1 MSVQKISSFKSF
13 TEVKNQ
19 TKAAQLHEEGKAKRA
34 EIVSKIGAALEEMG
48 VTSLQELDEEKRNA
62 LVAKIFNEDEAEEIE
77 KDIVKLGEP
86 KKEDPKKGEE
96 LTNESVIN
104 EGTRSQI
111 GKIDKSG
118 KIVSTY
124 VHYDGYP
131 ENMVPLLKNYKDSK
145 SVDQLLKLGK
155 AGISYLDA
163 KIGDK
168 PLDFNNPEKGITLFY
183 GRDRNEKGD
192 MTTKA
197 DVKNV
202 AKYLKGVANQSG
214 AEYAYLYDER
224 DGKWYMADT
233 YEDKELKPV
242 AESLLTEGNAF
253 GAAVTKAKEDGK
265 EEFEFDGKTYKV
277 KEDNASEFDVIDD
290 VFEANYNVSRS
301 AISRM
306 GGLVLI
312 KEMNSLLDCA
322 KPVIEDLYE
331 EGFELDEIIGY
342 IAYRINDK
350 FEGIYESE
358 VNEGSHGMATKLLQG
373 IVDGDSSSAE
383 GIKMSKELAQHFI
396 DWIRTSPYG
405 KKNGNLPLEMLVK
418 ASFNWGI
425 ERSLDSKLKAE
436 LKSLK
441 DSVNESIENDDVNE
455 ARSINKI
462 QSEWTK
468 VTNAMKDTA
477 ASWKAAE
484 GDAKTALLNTLK
496 EMTAKKKALE
506 AELDAVVSDKDKDLE
521 LAMESM
527 ILTLYPVNEGFE
539 VHYSDGVRAMKKF
552 GNEKQAIDFA
562 KDLIKNK
569 KSLQFVDVFNAG
581 SGFHS
586 TSDTNAIVAFW
597 GDGSYTDNVSKK
609 DDKLAAKKIQ
619 EAVEFNE
626 EDIKSDDQFKEYA
639 MTVLKDAFKDD
650 FDEAKANDVIKGI
663 LAKVD
668 GDYGAAIGMLT
679 SSLGE
684 SVTNEATN
692 ITKILR
698 KLGWSGETWTPQ
710 ELASQIKNLDDSTLI
725 TWSKDSKGIPNT
737 PLAFQMKL
745 VDAEMEKRG
754 LSESVVAEATKIT
767 MNNLDWG
774 KSTAER
780 NDNLDK
786 YNSLKT
792 DKEKEAFLSKLKAES
807 VTNEATVE
815 VDAVDPKDK
824 NLGKLLKKHNVSMEV
839 INKKGPSGFPEVKL
853 TGDVKDLKVVLA
865 DDEYGWDDEDLA
877 DYIEESLN

>member
-1 MSVQKISSFKSF
+1 MSVQKISSFKTF
-13 TEVKNQ
+13 TELKGQQ
-19 TKAAQLHEEGKAKRA
+19 TAAKLHEEGKAKRA

-86 KKEDPKKGEE
+86 KEEDPKKGEE
-96 LTNESVIN
+96 LTNEAVIN

-168 PLDFNNPEKGITLFY
+168 AMDFSNPEKGITLFY

-253 GAAVTKAKEDGK
+253 GAAVTKAKEAGEK
-265 EEFEFDGKTYKV
+265 EFEFDGKTYKV

-301 AISRM
+301 AIGRM
-306 GGLVLI
+306 GGLVPI
-312 KEMNSLLDCA
+312 KEMNALLDCA
-322 KPVIEDLYE
+322 KSVIEDLSDE
-331 EGFELDEIIGY
+331 MFELDEIIGY

-350 FEGIYESE
+350 FEGLYESE

-373 IVDGDSSSAE
+373 IVDGNSSSAE

-441 DSVNESIENDDVNE
+441 DSVSESVENDDVNE

-462 QSEWTK
+462 QTEWTK

-527 ILTLYPVNEGFE
+527 VLKLYSVDEGFE

-586 TSDTNAIVAFW
+586 TADTNAIVAFW
-597 GDGSYTDNVSKK
+597 GDGSYTDNVSKR
-609 DDKLAAKKIQ
+609 DAKLAAKKIQ

-663 LAKVD
+663 LGKVD

-684 SVTNEATN
+684 SVTNEAT
-692 ITKILR
+692 
-698 KLGWSGETWTPQ
+698 
-710 ELASQIKNLDDSTLI
+710 
-725 TWSKDSKGIPNT
+725 
-737 PLAFQMKL
+737 
-745 VDAEMEKRG
+745 VD
-754 LSESVVAEATKIT
+754 
-767 MNNLDWG
+767 
-774 KSTAER
+774 
-780 NDNLDK
+780 
-786 YNSLKT
+786 
-792 DKEKEAFLSKLKAES
+792 
-807 VTNEATVE
+807 

-839 INKKGPSGFPEVKL
+839 INKKGPSGYPEVRL

-865 DDEYGWDDEDLA
+865 DGEYGWDDEDLA
-877 DYIEESLN
+877 DYIEENL

>member
-96 LTNESVIN
+96 LTNEAVIN

-131 ENMVPLLKNYKDSK
+131 ENMVPLLKNYKDTK

-168 PLDFNNPEKGITLFY
+168 PMDFSNPEKGVTLFY

-242 AESLLTEGNAF
+242 TESLLTEGNAF
-253 GAAVTKAKEDGK
+253 GAAVTKAKEAGEK
-265 EEFEFDGKTYKV
+265 EFEFQGKTYKV
-277 KEDNASEFDVIDD
+277 KEDNASEFDIIDD

-301 AISRM
+301 AIGRM
-306 GGLVLI
+306 GGLVPI
-312 KEMNSLLDCA
+312 KEMNSLIDCSKA
-322 KPVIEDLYE
+322 VIEDLYE

-350 FEGIYESE
+350 FEGMYESALT
-358 VNEGSHGMATKLLQG
+358 EGSHGMATKLLQA

-383 GIKMSKELAQHFI
+383 GIKMSKELAQHYI
-396 DWIRTSPYG
+396 DWIRTSPFG
-405 KKNGNLPLEMLVK
+405 KRNANLPLEMLVK
-418 ASFNWGI
+418 ASHNWGI
-425 ERSLDSKLKAE
+425 ERGLDSSLKTE
-436 LKSLK
+436 LKGLK
-441 DSVNESIENDDVNE
+441 ESTESIESDDVNE

-462 QSEWTK
+462 QTEWTK

-527 ILTLYPVNEGFE
+527 TLVLRSVDESEEYVGYVEYEKGKKLIDTFK
-539 VHYSDGVRAMKKF
+539 DMK
-552 GNEKQAIDFA
+552 AA
-562 KDLIKNK
+562 KAWNDKNVDDL
-569 KSLQFVDVFNAG
+569 L
-581 SGFHS
+581 
-586 TSDTNAIVAFW
+586 
-597 GDGSYTDNVSKK
+597 
-609 DDKLAAKKIQ
+609 DDKSIEKVGYMSKSEWDKKEAKYAIK

-639 MTVLKDAFKDD
+639 MTVLKDAFKDE
-650 FDEAKANDVIKGI
+650 FDEAKAEDVIKGI
-663 LAKVD
+663 LGKVD

-684 SVTNEATN
+684 SVTNEAT
-692 ITKILR
+692 
-698 KLGWSGETWTPQ
+698 
-710 ELASQIKNLDDSTLI
+710 
-725 TWSKDSKGIPNT
+725 
-737 PLAFQMKL
+737 
-745 VDAEMEKRG
+745 
-754 LSESVVAEATKIT
+754 
-767 MNNLDWG
+767 
-774 KSTAER
+774 
-780 NDNLDK
+780 
-786 YNSLKT
+786 
-792 DKEKEAFLSKLKAES
+792 
-807 VTNEATVE
+807 VE
-815 VDAVDPKDK
+815 VDATDPKDK
-824 NLGKLLKKHNVSMEV
+824 NLAKLLKKHNVTLEV
-839 INKKGPSGFPEVKL
+839 INKKGPSGYPEVKL
-853 TGDVKDLKVVLA
+853 TGDTKDLKAVLA

-877 DYIEESLN
+877 DYIEESNTEN

>member
-86 KKEDPKKGEE
+86 KEEDPKKGEE
-96 LTNESVIN
+96 LTNEAVIN

-168 PLDFNNPEKGITLFY
+168 AMDFSNPEKGITLFY

-253 GAAVTKAKEDGK
+253 GAAVTKAKEDGE
-265 EEFEFDGKTYKV
+265 EEFEFQGKTYKV

-301 AISRM
+301 AIGRM
-306 GGLVLI
+306 GGLVPI
-312 KEMNSLLDCA
+312 KEMNALLDCA
-322 KPVIEDLYE
+322 KSVIEDLSDE
-331 EGFELDEIIGY
+331 MFELDEIIGY

-350 FEGIYESE
+350 FEGLYESE

-373 IVDGDSSSAE
+373 IVDGNSSSAE

-441 DSVNESIENDDVNE
+441 DSVSESVENDDLNE

-468 VTNAMKDTA
+468 VTNSMKDTA

-527 ILTLYPVNEGFE
+527 VLKLYSVNESEEYVGYVEYAKGKKLMGTFK
-539 VHYSDGVRAMKKF
+539 DMK
-552 GNEKQAIDFA
+552 
-562 KDLIKNK
+562 
-569 KSLQFVDVFNAG
+569 
-581 SGFHS
+581 
-586 TSDTNAIVAFW
+586 
-597 GDGSYTDNVSKK
+597 
-609 DDKLAAKKIQ
+609 AAKAWNDKNVDELLDDESVEKVGYMSKSEWDKKEAKYAIK

-663 LAKVD
+663 LGKVD

-679 SSLGE
+679 SSLG
-684 SVTNEATN
+684 
-692 ITKILR
+692 
-698 KLGWSGETWTPQ
+698 
-710 ELASQIKNLDDSTLI
+710 
-725 TWSKDSKGIPNT
+725 
-737 PLAFQMKL
+737 
-745 VDAEMEKRG
+745 
-754 LSESVVAEATKIT
+754 
-767 MNNLDWG
+767 
-774 KSTAER
+774 
-780 NDNLDK
+780 
-786 YNSLKT
+786 
-792 DKEKEAFLSKLKAES
+792 ES

-839 INKKGPSGFPEVKL
+839 INKKGPSGYPEVRL

-865 DDEYGWDDEDLA
+865 DGEYGWDDEDLA
-877 DYIEESLN
+877 DYIEENL

>member
-86 KKEDPKKGEE
+86 KEEDPKKGEE
-96 LTNESVIN
+96 LTNEAVIN

-131 ENMVPLLKNYKDSK
+131 ENMVPLLKNYKDAK

-168 PLDFNNPEKGITLFY
+168 AMDFSNPEKGITLFY

-253 GAAVTKAKEDGK
+253 GAAVTKAKEDGE
-265 EEFEFDGKTYKV
+265 EEFEFQGKTYKV

-306 GGLVLI
+306 GGLVPI
-312 KEMNSLLDCA
+312 KEMNALLDCA
-322 KPVIEDLYE
+322 KLVIEDLSDE
-331 EGFELDEIIGY
+331 MFELDEIIGY

-350 FEGIYESE
+350 FEGLYESE

-373 IVDGDSSSAE
+373 IVDGNSSSAE

-441 DSVNESIENDDVNE
+441 DSVSESVENDDVNE

-462 QSEWTK
+462 QTEWTK

-527 ILTLYPVNEGFE
+527 VNESEEYVGYVEYAKGKKLIDTFK
-539 VHYSDGVRAMKKF
+539 DMK
-552 GNEKQAIDFA
+552 
-562 KDLIKNK
+562 
-569 KSLQFVDVFNAG
+569 
-581 SGFHS
+581 
-586 TSDTNAIVAFW
+586 
-597 GDGSYTDNVSKK
+597 
-609 DDKLAAKKIQ
+609 AAKAWNDKNVDELLDDESVEKVGYMSKSEWDKKEAKYAIK

-650 FDEAKANDVIKGI
+650 FDEAKAKDVIKGI
-663 LAKVD
+663 LGKVD

-679 SSLGE
+679 SSLG
-684 SVTNEATN
+684 
-692 ITKILR
+692 
-698 KLGWSGETWTPQ
+698 
-710 ELASQIKNLDDSTLI
+710 
-725 TWSKDSKGIPNT
+725 
-737 PLAFQMKL
+737 
-745 VDAEMEKRG
+745 
-754 LSESVVAEATKIT
+754 
-767 MNNLDWG
+767 
-774 KSTAER
+774 
-780 NDNLDK
+780 
-786 YNSLKT
+786 
-792 DKEKEAFLSKLKAES
+792 ES

-839 INKKGPSGFPEVKL
+839 INKKGPSGYPEVKL

-877 DYIEESLN
+877 DYIEENL

>member
-19 TKAAQLHEEGKAKRA
+19 SKAAQLHEEGKAKRA

-96 LTNESVIN
+96 LTNEAVIN

-131 ENMVPLLKNYKDSK
+131 ENMVPLLKNYKDTK

-253 GAAVTKAKEDGK
+253 GAAVTKAKEAGEK
-265 EEFEFDGKTYKV
+265 EFEFDGKTYKV

-301 AISRM
+301 AIGRM
-306 GGLVLI
+306 GGLVPI
-312 KEMNSLLDCA
+312 KEMKALIDCSKA
-322 KPVIEDLYE
+322 VIEDLYE

-350 FEGIYESE
+350 FEGVYESTLT
-358 VNEGSHGMATKLLQG
+358 EGSHGMATKLLQA

-383 GIKMSKELAQHFI
+383 GIKMSKELAQHYI

-405 KKNGNLPLEMLVK
+405 KKNANLPLEMLVK
-418 ASFNWGI
+418 ASHNWGI
-425 ERSLDSKLKAE
+425 ERGLDSKLKTE
-436 LKSLK
+436 LKGLK
-441 DSVNESIENDDVNE
+441 ESTESIENDDVNE

-462 QSEWTK
+462 QTEWTK

-484 GDAKTALLNTLK
+484 GDAKTALLSTLK

-506 AELDAVVSDKDKDLE
+506 AELDAVVSDKEKDLE

-527 ILTLYPVNEGFE
+527 TLVLRSVDEGFE

-597 GDGSYTDNVSKK
+597 GDGSYTDNVSKR
-609 DDKLAAKKIQ
+609 DTKLAAKKIQ

-639 MTVLKDAFKDD
+639 MTVLKDAFKDE
-650 FDEAKANDVIKGI
+650 FDEAKAEDVIKGI
-663 LAKVD
+663 LGKVD

-684 SVTNEATN
+684 SVTNEAT
-692 ITKILR
+692 
-698 KLGWSGETWTPQ
+698 
-710 ELASQIKNLDDSTLI
+710 
-725 TWSKDSKGIPNT
+725 
-737 PLAFQMKL
+737 
-745 VDAEMEKRG
+745 
-754 LSESVVAEATKIT
+754 
-767 MNNLDWG
+767 
-774 KSTAER
+774 
-780 NDNLDK
+780 
-786 YNSLKT
+786 
-792 DKEKEAFLSKLKAES
+792 
-807 VTNEATVE
+807 VE
-815 VDAVDPKDK
+815 VDATDPKDK
-824 NLGKLLKKHNVSMEV
+824 NLAKLLKKHNVTLEV
-839 INKKGPSGFPEVKL
+839 INKKGPSGYPEVKL
-853 TGDVKDLKVVLA
+853 TGDTKDLKAVLA

-877 DYIEESLN
+877 DYIEESNTEN

>member
-19 TKAAQLHEEGKAKRA
+19 SKAAQLHEEGKAKRA

-86 KKEDPKKGEE
+86 KEEDPKKGEE
-96 LTNESVIN
+96 LTNEAVIN

-131 ENMVPLLKNYKDSK
+131 ENMVPLLKNYKDTK

-253 GAAVTKAKEDGK
+253 GAAVVKAKEDGEK
-265 EEFEFDGKTYKV
+265 EFEVGGKKYKV
-277 KEDNASEFDVIDD
+277 KEDNSSELDAVNDI
-290 VFEANYNVSRS
+290 FEANYNVSRS
-301 AISRM
+301 AIGRM
-306 GGLVLI
+306 NGLVPL
-312 KEMNSLLDCA
+312 KEMKSLLDCA
-322 KPVIEDLYE
+322 EKVIKDLHE
-331 EGFELDEIIGY
+331 EMFELDEIVGY

-350 FEGIYESE
+350 FEGVYESALT
-358 VNEGSHGMATKLLQG
+358 EGSHGMATKLLQA

-383 GIKMSKELAQHFI
+383 GIKMSKELAQHYI

-405 KKNGNLPLEMLVK
+405 KKNANLPLAMLVK
-418 ASFNWGI
+418 ASHNWGI
-425 ERSLDSKLKAE
+425 ERGLDSKLKTE
-436 LKSLK
+436 LKGLK
-441 DSVNESIENDDVNE
+441 ESTESIESDDVNE

-462 QSEWTK
+462 QTEWTK

-484 GDAKTALLNTLK
+484 GDAKTALLTTLK

-527 ILTLYPVNEGFE
+527 TLVLRSVDEGFE

-597 GDGSYTDNVSKK
+597 GDGSYTDNVSKR
-609 DDKLAAKKIQ
+609 DTKLAAKKIQ

-639 MTVLKDAFKDD
+639 MTVLKDAFKDE

-663 LAKVD
+663 LGKVD

-684 SVTNEATN
+684 SVTNEAT
-692 ITKILR
+692 
-698 KLGWSGETWTPQ
+698 
-710 ELASQIKNLDDSTLI
+710 
-725 TWSKDSKGIPNT
+725 
-737 PLAFQMKL
+737 
-745 VDAEMEKRG
+745 
-754 LSESVVAEATKIT
+754 
-767 MNNLDWG
+767 
-774 KSTAER
+774 
-780 NDNLDK
+780 
-786 YNSLKT
+786 
-792 DKEKEAFLSKLKAES
+792 
-807 VTNEATVE
+807 VE
-815 VDAVDPKDK
+815 VDATEEGKTSVGTEAPGNNLISPK
-824 NLGKLLKKHNVSMEV
+824 LF
-839 INKKGPSGFPEVKL
+839 IFPSVM
-853 TGDVKDLKVVLA
+853 D
-865 DDEYGWDDEDLA
+865 
-877 DYIEESLN
+877 

>member
-86 KKEDPKKGEE
+86 KEEDPKKGEE
-96 LTNESVIN
+96 LTNEAVIN

-168 PLDFNNPEKGITLFY
+168 AMDFSNPEKGITLFY

-253 GAAVTKAKEDGK
+253 GAAVTKAKEDGE
-265 EEFEFDGKTYKV
+265 EEFEFQGKTYKV

-306 GGLVLI
+306 GGLVPI
-312 KEMNSLLDCA
+312 KEMNALLDCA
-322 KPVIEDLYE
+322 KLVIEDLSDE
-331 EGFELDEIIGY
+331 MFELDEIIGY

-350 FEGIYESE
+350 FEGLYESE

-373 IVDGDSSSAE
+373 IVDGNSSSAE

-425 ERSLDSKLKAE
+425 ERSLDSKLKVE

-441 DSVNESIENDDVNE
+441 DSVSESVENDDVNE

-462 QSEWTK
+462 QTEWTK

-527 ILTLYPVNEGFE
+527 VLKLYSVVNESEEYVGYVEYAKGKKLIDTFK
-539 VHYSDGVRAMKKF
+539 DMK
-552 GNEKQAIDFA
+552 
-562 KDLIKNK
+562 
-569 KSLQFVDVFNAG
+569 
-581 SGFHS
+581 
-586 TSDTNAIVAFW
+586 
-597 GDGSYTDNVSKK
+597 
-609 DDKLAAKKIQ
+609 AAKAWNDKNVDELLDDESVEKVGYMSKSEWDKKEAKYAIK

-663 LAKVD
+663 LGKVD

-679 SSLGE
+679 SSLG
-684 SVTNEATN
+684 
-692 ITKILR
+692 
-698 KLGWSGETWTPQ
+698 
-710 ELASQIKNLDDSTLI
+710 
-725 TWSKDSKGIPNT
+725 
-737 PLAFQMKL
+737 
-745 VDAEMEKRG
+745 
-754 LSESVVAEATKIT
+754 
-767 MNNLDWG
+767 
-774 KSTAER
+774 
-780 NDNLDK
+780 
-786 YNSLKT
+786 
-792 DKEKEAFLSKLKAES
+792 ES

-839 INKKGPSGFPEVKL
+839 INKKGPSGYPEVRL

-877 DYIEESLN
+877 DYIEENL

>member
-96 LTNESVIN
+96 LTNEAVIN

-131 ENMVPLLKNYKDSK
+131 ENMVPLLKNYKDTK

-168 PLDFNNPEKGITLFY
+168 PMDFSNPEKGVTLFY

-242 AESLLTEGNAF
+242 TESLLTEGNAF
-253 GAAVTKAKEDGK
+253 GAAVTKAKEAGEK
-265 EEFEFDGKTYKV
+265 EFEFQGKTYKV
-277 KEDNASEFDVIDD
+277 KEDNASEFDIIDD

-301 AISRM
+301 AIGRM
-306 GGLVLI
+306 GGLVPI
-312 KEMNSLLDCA
+312 KEMNSLIDCSKA
-322 KPVIEDLYE
+322 VIEDLYE

-350 FEGIYESE
+350 FEGMYESALT
-358 VNEGSHGMATKLLQG
+358 EGSHGMATKLLQA

-383 GIKMSKELAQHFI
+383 GIKMSKELAQHYI
-396 DWIRTSPYG
+396 DWIRTSPFG
-405 KKNGNLPLEMLVK
+405 KRNANLPLEMLVK
-418 ASFNWGI
+418 ASHNWGI
-425 ERSLDSKLKAE
+425 ERGLDSSLKTE
-436 LKSLK
+436 LKGLK
-441 DSVNESIENDDVNE
+441 ESTESIESDDVNE

-462 QSEWTK
+462 QTEWTK

-521 LAMESM
+521 LAMES
-527 ILTLYPVNEGFE
+527 LDVNEGFE
-539 VHYSDGVRAMKKF
+539 VHYSDGVRAFKKF
-552 GNEKQAIDFA
+552 GNESQAMTFA

-569 KSLQFVDVFNAG
+569 KGLQFVDVFNAG

-619 EAVEFNE
+619 ESVEFNE

-639 MTVLKDAFKDD
+639 MTVLKDAFKDE
-650 FDEAKANDVIKGI
+650 FDEAKAEDVIKGI
-663 LAKVD
+663 LGKVD

-684 SVTNEATN
+684 SVTNEAT
-692 ITKILR
+692 
-698 KLGWSGETWTPQ
+698 
-710 ELASQIKNLDDSTLI
+710 
-725 TWSKDSKGIPNT
+725 
-737 PLAFQMKL
+737 
-745 VDAEMEKRG
+745 
-754 LSESVVAEATKIT
+754 
-767 MNNLDWG
+767 
-774 KSTAER
+774 
-780 NDNLDK
+780 
-786 YNSLKT
+786 
-792 DKEKEAFLSKLKAES
+792 
-807 VTNEATVE
+807 VE
-815 VDAVDPKDK
+815 VDATDPKDK
-824 NLGKLLKKHNVSMEV
+824 NLAKLLKKHNVTLEV
-839 INKKGPSGFPEVKL
+839 INKKGPSGYPEVKL
-853 TGDVKDLKVVLA
+853 TGDTKDLKAVLA
-865 DDEYGWDDEDLA
+865 DNEYGWDDEDLA
-877 DYIEESLN
+877 DYIEESNTEN

>member
-86 KKEDPKKGEE
+86 KEEDPKKGEE
-96 LTNESVIN
+96 LTNEAVIN

-168 PLDFNNPEKGITLFY
+168 AMDFSNPEKGITLFY

-253 GAAVTKAKEDGK
+253 GAAVTKAKEDGE
-265 EEFEFDGKTYKV
+265 EEFEFQGKTYKV
-277 KEDNASEFDVIDD
+277 KEDNTSEFDVIDD

-306 GGLVLI
+306 GGLVPI
-312 KEMNSLLDCA
+312 KEMNALLDCA
-322 KPVIEDLYE
+322 KLVIEDLSDE
-331 EGFELDEIIGY
+331 MFELDEIIGY

-350 FEGIYESE
+350 FEGLYESE

-373 IVDGDSSSAE
+373 IVDGNSSSAE

-441 DSVNESIENDDVNE
+441 DSVSESVENDDVNE

-462 QSEWTK
+462 QTEWTK

-527 ILTLYPVNEGFE
+527 VLKLYSVVNESEEYVGYVEYAKGKKLIDTFK
-539 VHYSDGVRAMKKF
+539 DMK
-552 GNEKQAIDFA
+552 
-562 KDLIKNK
+562 
-569 KSLQFVDVFNAG
+569 
-581 SGFHS
+581 
-586 TSDTNAIVAFW
+586 
-597 GDGSYTDNVSKK
+597 
-609 DDKLAAKKIQ
+609 AAKAWNDKNVDELLDDESVEKVGYMSKSEWDKKEAKYAIK

-663 LAKVD
+663 LGKVD

-679 SSLGE
+679 SSLG
-684 SVTNEATN
+684 
-692 ITKILR
+692 
-698 KLGWSGETWTPQ
+698 
-710 ELASQIKNLDDSTLI
+710 
-725 TWSKDSKGIPNT
+725 
-737 PLAFQMKL
+737 
-745 VDAEMEKRG
+745 
-754 LSESVVAEATKIT
+754 
-767 MNNLDWG
+767 
-774 KSTAER
+774 
-780 NDNLDK
+780 
-786 YNSLKT
+786 
-792 DKEKEAFLSKLKAES
+792 ES

-839 INKKGPSGFPEVKL
+839 INKKGPSGYPEVRL

-865 DDEYGWDDEDLA
+865 DGEYGWDDEDLA
-877 DYIEESLN
+877 DYIEENL

>member
-19 TKAAQLHEEGKAKRA
+19 TKAAQLHEEGKSKRA

-96 LTNESVIN
+96 LTNEAVIN

-131 ENMVPLLKNYKDSK
+131 ENMVPLLKNYKDAK

-168 PLDFNNPEKGITLFY
+168 AMDFSNPEKGITLFY

-253 GAAVTKAKEDGK
+253 GAAVTKAKEDGE
-265 EEFEFDGKTYKV
+265 EEFEFQGKTYKV

-306 GGLVLI
+306 GGLVPI
-312 KEMNSLLDCA
+312 KEMNALLDCA
-322 KPVIEDLYE
+322 KLVIEDLSDE
-331 EGFELDEIIGY
+331 MFELDEIIGY

-350 FEGIYESE
+350 FEGLYESE

-373 IVDGDSSSAE
+373 IVDGNSSSAE

-441 DSVNESIENDDVNE
+441 DSVSESIENDDVNE

-462 QSEWTK
+462 QTEWTK

-527 ILTLYPVNEGFE
+527 VLKLYSVDEGFE
-539 VHYSDGVRAMKKF
+539 VHYSDGIRAMKKF

-650 FDEAKANDVIKGI
+650 FDEAKAKDVIKGI
-663 LAKVD
+663 LGKVD

-679 SSLGE
+679 SSLG
-684 SVTNEATN
+684 
-692 ITKILR
+692 
-698 KLGWSGETWTPQ
+698 
-710 ELASQIKNLDDSTLI
+710 
-725 TWSKDSKGIPNT
+725 
-737 PLAFQMKL
+737 
-745 VDAEMEKRG
+745 
-754 LSESVVAEATKIT
+754 
-767 MNNLDWG
+767 
-774 KSTAER
+774 
-780 NDNLDK
+780 
-786 YNSLKT
+786 
-792 DKEKEAFLSKLKAES
+792 ES

-839 INKKGPSGFPEVKL
+839 INKKGPSGYPEVRL

-865 DDEYGWDDEDLA
+865 DGEYGWDDEDLA
-877 DYIEESLN
+877 DYIEENL

>member
-86 KKEDPKKGEE
+86 KEEDPKKGEE
-96 LTNESVIN
+96 LTNEAVIN

-168 PLDFNNPEKGITLFY
+168 AMDFSNPEKGITLFY

-253 GAAVTKAKEDGK
+253 GAAVTKAKEAGEK
-265 EEFEFDGKTYKV
+265 EFEFDGKTYKV

-301 AISRM
+301 AIGRM
-306 GGLVLI
+306 GGLVPI
-312 KEMNSLLDCA
+312 KEMNALLDCA
-322 KPVIEDLYE
+322 KSVIEDLSDE
-331 EGFELDEIIGY
+331 MFELDEIIGY

-350 FEGIYESE
+350 FEGLYESE

-373 IVDGDSSSAE
+373 IVDGNSSSAE

-441 DSVNESIENDDVNE
+441 DSVSESVENDDVNE

-462 QSEWTK
+462 QTEWTK

-527 ILTLYPVNEGFE
+527 VLKLYSVDEGFE

-586 TSDTNAIVAFW
+586 TADTNAIVAFW
-597 GDGSYTDNVSKK
+597 GDGSYTDNVSKR
-609 DDKLAAKKIQ
+609 DAKLAAKKIQ

-639 MTVLKDAFKDD
+639 MAVLKDAFKDD

-663 LAKVD
+663 LGKVD

-684 SVTNEATN
+684 SVTNEAT
-692 ITKILR
+692 
-698 KLGWSGETWTPQ
+698 
-710 ELASQIKNLDDSTLI
+710 
-725 TWSKDSKGIPNT
+725 
-737 PLAFQMKL
+737 
-745 VDAEMEKRG
+745 VD
-754 LSESVVAEATKIT
+754 
-767 MNNLDWG
+767 
-774 KSTAER
+774 
-780 NDNLDK
+780 
-786 YNSLKT
+786 
-792 DKEKEAFLSKLKAES
+792 
-807 VTNEATVE
+807 

-839 INKKGPSGFPEVKL
+839 INKKGPSGYPEVRL

-865 DDEYGWDDEDLA
+865 DGEYGWDDEDLA
-877 DYIEESLN
+877 DYIEENL

>member
-86 KKEDPKKGEE
+86 KEEDPKKGEE
-96 LTNESVIN
+96 LTNEAVIN

-168 PLDFNNPEKGITLFY
+168 AMDFSNPEKGITLFY

-253 GAAVTKAKEDGK
+253 GAAVTKAKEDGE
-265 EEFEFDGKTYKV
+265 EEFEFQGKTYKV
-277 KEDNASEFDVIDD
+277 KEDNTSEFDVIDD

-306 GGLVLI
+306 GGLVPI
-312 KEMNSLLDCA
+312 KEMNALLDCA
-322 KPVIEDLYE
+322 KLVIEDLSDE
-331 EGFELDEIIGY
+331 MFELDEIIGY

-350 FEGIYESE
+350 FEGLYESE

-373 IVDGDSSSAE
+373 IVDGNSSSAE

-441 DSVNESIENDDVNE
+441 DSVSESVENDDVNE

-462 QSEWTK
+462 QTEWTK

-527 ILTLYPVNEGFE
+527 VLKLYSVVNESEEYVGYVEYAKGKKLIDTFK
-539 VHYSDGVRAMKKF
+539 DMK
-552 GNEKQAIDFA
+552 
-562 KDLIKNK
+562 
-569 KSLQFVDVFNAG
+569 
-581 SGFHS
+581 
-586 TSDTNAIVAFW
+586 
-597 GDGSYTDNVSKK
+597 
-609 DDKLAAKKIQ
+609 AAKAWNDKNVDELLDDESVEKVGYMSKSEWDKK
-619 EAVEFNE
+619 EAKYAIKEAIEFNE

-663 LAKVD
+663 LGKVD

-679 SSLGE
+679 SSLG
-684 SVTNEATN
+684 
-692 ITKILR
+692 
-698 KLGWSGETWTPQ
+698 
-710 ELASQIKNLDDSTLI
+710 
-725 TWSKDSKGIPNT
+725 
-737 PLAFQMKL
+737 
-745 VDAEMEKRG
+745 
-754 LSESVVAEATKIT
+754 
-767 MNNLDWG
+767 
-774 KSTAER
+774 
-780 NDNLDK
+780 
-786 YNSLKT
+786 
-792 DKEKEAFLSKLKAES
+792 ES

-839 INKKGPSGFPEVKL
+839 INKKGPSGYPEVKL

-877 DYIEESLN
+877 DYIEENL

>member
-19 TKAAQLHEEGKAKRA
+19 SKAAQLHEEGKAKRA

-96 LTNESVIN
+96 LTNEAVIN

-131 ENMVPLLKNYKDSK
+131 ENMVPLLKNYKDTK

-253 GAAVTKAKEDGK
+253 GAAVTKAKEAGEK
-265 EEFEFDGKTYKV
+265 EFEFDGKTYKV

-301 AISRM
+301 AIGRM
-306 GGLVLI
+306 GGLVPI
-312 KEMNSLLDCA
+312 KEMKALIDCSKA
-322 KPVIEDLYE
+322 VIEDLYE

-350 FEGIYESE
+350 FEGVYESALT
-358 VNEGSHGMATKLLQG
+358 EGSHGMATKLLQA

-383 GIKMSKELAQHFI
+383 GIKMSKELAQHYI

-405 KKNGNLPLEMLVK
+405 KKNANLPLAMLVK
-418 ASFNWGI
+418 ASHNWGI
-425 ERSLDSKLKAE
+425 ERGLDSKLKTE
-436 LKSLK
+436 LKGLK
-441 DSVNESIENDDVNE
+441 ESTESIESDDVNE

-462 QSEWTK
+462 QTEWTK

-484 GDAKTALLNTLK
+484 GDAKTALLTTLK

-527 ILTLYPVNEGFE
+527 TLVLRSVDEGFE

-597 GDGSYTDNVSKK
+597 GDGSYTDNVSKR
-609 DDKLAAKKIQ
+609 DTKLAAKKIQ
-619 EAVEFNE
+619 ESVEINE
-626 EDIKSDDQFKEYA
+626 EDITSDDQFKEYA
-639 MTVLKDAFKDD
+639 MTVLKDAFKDE
-650 FDEAKANDVIKGI
+650 FDEAKAEDVIKGI
-663 LAKVD
+663 LSKVD

-684 SVTNEATN
+684 SVTNEAT
-692 ITKILR
+692 
-698 KLGWSGETWTPQ
+698 
-710 ELASQIKNLDDSTLI
+710 
-725 TWSKDSKGIPNT
+725 
-737 PLAFQMKL
+737 
-745 VDAEMEKRG
+745 
-754 LSESVVAEATKIT
+754 
-767 MNNLDWG
+767 
-774 KSTAER
+774 
-780 NDNLDK
+780 
-786 YNSLKT
+786 
-792 DKEKEAFLSKLKAES
+792 
-807 VTNEATVE
+807 VE
-815 VDAVDPKDK
+815 VDATDPKDK
-824 NLGKLLKKHNVSMEV
+824 NLAKLLKKHNVTLEV
-839 INKKGPSGFPEVKL
+839 INKKGPSGYPEVKL
-853 TGDVKDLKVVLA
+853 TGDTKDLKAVLA

-877 DYIEESLN
+877 DYIEESNTEN